1 VIDAKLSL
9 FLEALRTGHPQTMVA
24 HGRSMEPAIRDGTRL
39 VLTLPT
45 RPPKLGDVVAVVLGG
60 TLVIHRVVG
69 VRDGA
74 ILLMGDA
81 HSVPDGWVQATEV
94 VAVTAGGGSV
104 A

>member
-1 VIDAKLSL
+1 
-9 FLEALRTGHPQTMVA
+9 
-24 HGRSMEPAIRDGTRL
+24 
-39 VLTLPT
+39 
-45 RPPKLGDVVAVVLGG
+45 VAVVLGG